1 MFNNA
6 SSFNNTAPSVF
17 GNSGRPVSSMP
28 GMGLGQ
34 NLAAAATAG
43 KQNPNSAAKVT
54 PPKTVPATTTGVQT
68 MTQPTKTAALLF
80 MLKSAQGGAPVPGP
94 AGLPPTPGTP
104 TVVPPAPPGPTPPPA
119 PAPSPIPMNP
129 RQQPVRERTTTD
141 TAQQNVLASLVADG
155 ERARMTQDRS
165 PTAELKNDLMTRG
178 KISSDSI
185 SAFSKFAALYK
196 KSKQDNSKPARSGMG
211 EQNGLSYAQRK
222 EDHATGADAWASLDR
237 FKHKKANDALLADA
251 FVDTCIDKNMNL
263 DQIANAVIKVGKDF
277 DVSTQTMLIRG
288 IEKIAGGTGAPAAGT
303 SFPFT
308 QQIANYGQG
317 LWDGVKNLGTHVKPP
332 SFGRA
337 VVGTASTV
345 AGGIAG
351 QRAYNDENDPNYV
364 GRIMAP
370 VLGAASYLTPNAR
383 ETAATAKQDTHRVGG
398 RLNDPIEITR
408 GLNATKPGFVKG
420 QTTAE
425 GAVKSL
431 QGGALGQNIG
441 GALDFAS
448 DNGLIGERLDDNKQP
463 IPRGAYWTNYLR
475 NIGFGAGL
483 MQGAKNNPVF
493 DSGKQSG
500 APTAL
505 GLATAGALIPGT
517 ATLDNWWDY
526 MSGKEDKVYRTE
538 TGEYLRSYL
547 PNALKKLFKSTA
559 ADLGNEYAPGAVEPV
574 NAARYVIYSQDG
586 TGRYGTKAEW
596 DAAPSE
602 QRGPL
607 EATNQTTKYRVN
619 TEKVKPALQP
629 ALSAVADAAKRQLQP
644 RIRELLDES
653 DLGDLMD
660 ENGRPSRKG
669 LQRIIDQ
676 HVTETIKK
684 QLNRLHGHINSYT
697 DPIYEAMGMDPSQL
711 ALWQRYGMLGAGALG
726 GAGALM
732 GNPYMMGAGAAGIG
746 AGLYPHFG
754 GMINPAL
761 QQHTGYHLPGT
772 NPWIQRQLTQPGTNA
787 YMAPPQQ

>member
-94 AGLPPTPGTP
+94 AGLPPTQGTP

-129 RQQPVRERTTTD
+129 RKQPVRERTTTD

-288 IEKIAGGTGAPAAGT
+288 IEKIAGGAAPAAGT

-317 LWDGVKNLGTHVKPP
+317 LWNGVQNLGTHVKPP
-332 SFGRA
+332 SVGRA
-337 VVGTASTV
+337 IVGTASTA
-345 AGGIAG
+345 AGFTAG

-383 ETAATAKQDTHRVGG
+383 ETAATAKQDSNRVGG
-398 RLNDPIEITR
+398 RLRDPIKRTQN
-408 GLNATKPGFVKG
+408 LNATKPGFVQG

-425 GAVKSL
+425 SAVKSL

-448 DNGLIGERLDDNKQP
+448 DNGLIGERLDENKKP

-483 MQGAKNNPVF
+483 MQGARNNPVF

-500 APTAL
+500 SASAL
-505 GLATAGALIPGT
+505 GLATAGAVLPGT
-517 ATLDNWWDY
+517 ATVDNWWDY
-526 MSGKEDKVYRTE
+526 MTGKEDKVYRTE

-547 PNALKKLFKSTA
+547 PNALKKLFRSTA

-586 TGRYGTKAEW
+586 TGKYVTKAEW

>member
-54 PPKTVPATTTGVQT
+54 PPKAVPATTTGVQT

-119 PAPSPIPMNP
+119 PAPSPIPMNQ
-129 RQQPVRERTTTD
+129 RQQPLRARTQSD
-141 TAQQNVLASLVADG
+141 DRQQAVLASLVSDG
-155 ERARMTQDRS
+155 ERARVLPDRS

-288 IEKIAGGTGAPAAGT
+288 IEKIAGGTSAPAAGT

-398 RLNDPIEITR
+398 RLKDPIEITR
-408 GLNATKPGFVKG
+408 GLNATKPGFVQG

-425 GAVKSL
+425 SAIKGL
-431 QGGALGQNIG
+431 QGGALGQNVG
-441 GALDFAS
+441 GALDYAS
-448 DNGLIGERLDDNKQP
+448 DTGLIGERLDENKQP
-463 IPRGAYWTNYLR
+463 IPRGAYFTNYLR
-475 NIGFGAGL
+475 NIGFGAGAML
-483 MQGAKNNPVF
+483 GAKNNPVF

-500 APTAL
+500 GATSL
-505 GLATAGALIPGT
+505 GLATGGAFIPGT

-538 TGEYLRSYL
+538 TGEYLRKFL
-547 PNALKKLFKSTA
+547 PNALKKLTKSTA
-559 ADLGNEYAPGAVEPV
+559 AEMANELSPGVVEPV
-574 NAARYVIYSQDG
+574 NAASYVIYSQDG
-586 TGRYGTKAEW
+586 TGTYVTKAQW
-596 DAAPSE
+596 DAAPPE
-602 QRGPL
+602 QRGPV
-607 EATNQTTKYRVN
+607 EASNQTTAFRVN
-619 TEKVKPALQP
+619 PEKLNSALQP
-629 ALSAVADAAKRQLQP
+629 GIAAVSDAAKRQLQP
-644 RIRELLDES
+644 KIRQFLDDG

-669 LQRIIDQ
+669 LQKIIDQ

-711 ALWQRYGMLGAGALG
+711 ALWQRYGMLGAGAFG

-787 YMAPPQQ
+787 YMVPPQQ